1 VKVDATDPF
10 DLQRFVSAQS
20 PVFAAVLRE
29 LDAGRKRTHWMWF
42 VFPQLRGL
50 GHSAMAR
57 RYGIG
62 SLREARAYYAH
73 PLLGP
78 RLALCT
84 ERVLAVEGSSLHEIF
99 GVPDDRK
106 FASSMTLFSRAAGA
120 GESRFR
126 LALERFCGGYGDD
139 RTLAMLA
146 ADENARPDCD

>member
-20 PVFAAVLRE
+20 PVFAAV
-29 LDAGRKRTHWMWF
+29 RTHWMWF

-106 FASSMTLFSRAAGA
+106 FASSMTLFSRAVGA

-139 RTLAMLA
+139 R
-146 ADENARPDCD
+146 DARSRRECSPRLRLGMDCA